1 MISIMIKSAVVL
13 AVAACVATALRRQ
26 SAALRHAIWTA
37 GLIGA
42 LVVPL
47 CSITLPEW
55 QNGFIGWA
63 ENMFQAEIVET
74 STPASIVVIPTEST
88 AISSSETATTE
99 HSRRAKVPST
109 SWTLAQIAVALW
121 IGGAAIGLLFMLLG
135 ALRLAWVA
143 ICSAPITDPRWIEM
157 AERVRRS
164 LGLRRPVRL
173 LQNQSGHFLGTWGI
187 FVPRVLLPSS
197 ANQWSDDRAW
207 MVLGHELAHI
217 KRHDW
222 VVQVLAEA
230 ARAIYWFN
238 PVFWLAYGR
247 LRRESE
253 HACDDAVIRMGAAG
267 TQYAEELLELART
280 LRSENPMRS
289 PILAMAQPSH
299 LERRLVALLDPA
311 LNRLAATPWSV
322 IVVAL
327 VAIALTLPLAAVR
340 APDRAPVTVSVLPP
354 SAPASLLPASPE
366 PGKSPAKPEGSG
378 KRNTAT
384 ATPASQ
390 ELAKQEVPETVQF
403 PIQVQPEYPNTSN
416 SKIVSIP
423 ISNLIAPSV
432 AEPRAASPPPIE
444 CKVSPAIQET
454 KMKETKSALG
464 SGPWHIND
472 DRTIWAWDQPYIAG
486 AAVNTMWM
494 KPANVDLV
502 ITGRRLDGESA
513 PLKIQLAKDST
524 AGYIATA
531 MTFPKAGCWEVTATA
546 GSSTLTYITRVDAQ

>member
-1 MISIMIKSAVVL
+1 MISIMIKSAIVL
-13 AVAACVATALRRQ
+13 AVAASVAGALRRQ

-47 CSITLPEW
+47 CSITLPPW
-55 QNGFIGWA
+55 QNGFVGWA
-63 ENMFQAEIVET
+63 ENIFNSQTVKTTTSVPKAIVPEDSSAIT
-74 STPASIVVIPTEST
+74 SQGTTPAAFPRTGAEP
-88 AISSSETATTE
+88 A
-99 HSRRAKVPST
+99 H
-109 SWTLAQIAVALW
+109 SWTLSQIAVSVW
-121 IGGAAIGLLFMLLG
+121 IGGAAFGLLLMLLG
-135 ALRLAWVA
+135 AVRLAWVA
-143 ICSAPITDPRWIEM
+143 IRSEPVTDPRWIEL
-157 AERVRRS
+157 AERVRQS
-164 LGLRRPVRL
+164 LGFRRPVRL
-173 LQNQSGHFLGTWGI
+173 LQNQSSHFLGTWGI
-187 FVPRVLLPSS
+187 LVPRVLLPLS

-247 LRRESE
+247 LRQESE

-267 TQYAEELLELART
+267 TQYAEELLDLARA
-280 LRSENPMRS
+280 LRSENSMRS

-327 VAIALTLPLAAVR
+327 VAIGLTLPLAAVR
-340 APDRAPVTVSVLPP
+340 APERVTERPAVNVAAPPAAASVAVLP
-354 SAPASLLPASPE
+354 APAIPDPEKPQSHETPAI
-366 PGKSPAKPEGSG
+366 AKPL
-378 KRNTAT
+378 
-384 ATPASQ
+384 
-390 ELAKQEVPETVQF
+390 ELPKQEVPESIQA
-403 PIQVQPEYPNTSN
+403 PIQIQPENAIASS
-416 SKIVSIP
+416 SKLDSIQLTK
-423 ISNLIAPSV
+423 LIAPTVS
-432 AEPRAASPPPIE
+432 EPRAAVPPPIE

-513 PLKIQLAKDST
+513 PLKIQIAKDST

-546 GSSTLTYITRVDAQ
+546 GSSTLTYITRVDPQ